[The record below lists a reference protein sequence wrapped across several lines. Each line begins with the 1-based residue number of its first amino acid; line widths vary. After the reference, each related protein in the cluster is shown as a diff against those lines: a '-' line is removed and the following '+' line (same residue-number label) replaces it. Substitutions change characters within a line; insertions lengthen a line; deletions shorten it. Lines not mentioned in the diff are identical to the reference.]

1 MSASNS
7 SSSTSTYSAETAKE
21 YQDEDTAE
29 TQGAVAPQFS
39 AFTSISKYLITIMA
53 SIASLISPMSSN
65 IYLTA
70 LNPIAEDLHVTDS
83 MVNFTIT
90 TYMVRYHTSKDITCT
105 AAYPLLDLPGDF
117 ARLHCYLL

>member
-1 MSASNS
+1 MNA
-7 SSSTSTYSAETAKE
+7 STSGTNTYSAETAKE

-29 TQGAVAPQFS
+29 TQGSVTPQFS

-53 SIASLISPMSSN
+53 SIASLISTMSSN
-65 IYLTA
+65 IYLMA
-70 LNPIAEDLHVTDS
+70 LNPIAEDLHVSDS

-90 TYMVRYHTSKDITCT
+90 TYMVCIMLQRILLP
-105 AAYPLLDLPGDF
+105 AYPFLDLPGDF

>member
-1 MSASNS
+1 MNASNS
-7 SSSTSTYSAETAKE
+7 SNSSTSTYSAKTAKE

-29 TQGAVAPQFS
+29 TQGSIPPQFS

-53 SIASLISPMSSN
+53 SIASLISTMSSN

-70 LNPIAEDLHVTDS
+70 LNPIAEDLHVSDS

-90 TYMVRYHTSKDITCT
+90 TYMVRIMLQRMFLPAD
-105 AAYPLLDLPGDF
+105 PFLDLSGDF